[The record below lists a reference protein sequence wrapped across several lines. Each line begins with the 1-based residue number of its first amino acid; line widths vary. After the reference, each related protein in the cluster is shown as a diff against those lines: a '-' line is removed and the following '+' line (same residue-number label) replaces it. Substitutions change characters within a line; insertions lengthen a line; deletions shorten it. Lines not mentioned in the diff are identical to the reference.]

1 MGMRCPPDCID
12 EARVN
17 GGRRGACPFVDP
29 CRDAGSAL
37 QFQENAVT
45 SAHRGWIV
53 LAGLALGVGLGCL
66 GFGSTAVAQQRGGTL
81 IFTVP
86 ASDFPSMDGHQEIT
100 FATVHPTAP
109 LYSLLIRLDPTD
121 PKGQRISGDVA
132 ENRWA
137 VSKDKKTYTF
147 RLHRNVKFSDGSR
160 LTAKDVVASLEHIIN
175 PPPGV
180 AGPRKSYYSMVESV
194 KAEGDY
200 TVVIK
205 LKFATAAFIP
215 SLSQPFNYIYPAAKL
230 KEDPN
235 YFKTHVLGSGPFI
248 FKSEQRG
255 ANFVGV
261 RNPHYFKPGLPY
273 LDGYEAIFTPKENIE
288 LQALRGG
295 RSMIQFRGFP
305 PAARDELKA
314 ALGDQ
319 IVDQESIWNCGL
331 YVIPNSFKKPFD
343 DIRVRQALN
352 LAIDRWGGS
361 AFLSKVAIAK
371 KVGAYAIPG
380 SAMAMSDDE
389 LAQLPGYWRDAAK
402 SKDEARRLLKEAGV
416 PDGFKFKLNNRNT
429 DQPYKF
435 VATYVIDQWR
445 QVGLNV
451 EQVVMPTAPFYEML
465 AQDPPQFDTT
475 MDFNCQSVVNPTADI
490 QQFIS
495 KDRTDS
501 NHGHYIDRK
510 LDELFDAQMREPDL
524 VKQKKIFTQFETYLN
539 DQALQL
545 TTLWWNRITL
555 QSSKVQG
562 WYITPSHYLNQQLE
576 TVWLKQ

>member
-1 MGMRCPPDCID
+1 MFH
-12 EARVN
+12 
-17 GGRRGACPFVDP
+17 RRLALCAMAAGALLL
-29 CRDAGSAL
+29 GLGLSAL
-37 QFQENAVT
+37 
-45 SAHRGWIV
+45 
-53 LAGLALGVGLGCL
+53 
-66 GFGSTAVAQQRGGTL
+66 AQQRGGTL
-81 IFTVP
+81 VFTIP
-86 ASDFPSMDGHQEIT
+86 ASDFPSMDAHQEIT

-121 PKGQRISGDVA
+121 PKGERIGGDA
-132 ENRWA
+132 AQSWK
-137 VSKDKKTYTF
+137 VSADKKTYTF
-147 RLHRNVKFSDGSR
+147 KLHQDIRFTDGTP
-160 LTAKDVVASLEHIIN
+160 LTARDVVASLEHIIN

-180 AGPRKSYYSMVESV
+180 AGPRKSYYAMVQSV
-194 KAEGDY
+194 KADGDY
-200 TVVIK
+200 TVVIN
-205 LKFATAAFIP
+205 LKFPTSAFIP

-230 KEDPN
+230 AEDAN
-235 YFKTHVLGSGPFI
+235 YFKTHTLGSGPFV

-255 ANFVGV
+255 ANWVGV
-261 RNPHYFKPGLPY
+261 RNERYFKKGLPY

-288 LQALRGG
+288 VQALRGG

-305 PAARDELKA
+305 PAARDELKG
-314 ALGDQ
+314 ALGDA
-319 IVDQESIWNCGL
+319 ITVQESVWNCGL
-331 YVIPNSFKKPFD
+331 YIIPNSFKKPFD

-361 AFLSKVAIAK
+361 QFLSKVAIAK

-380 SAMAMSDDE
+380 ARIAMTDDE
-389 LAQLPGYWRDAAK
+389 LAQLPGYWRDAEK
-402 SKDEARRLLKEAGV
+402 SRAEARRLLKEAGV
-416 PDGFKFKLNNRNT
+416 PEGFKFKLNNRST

-445 QVGLNV
+445 QVGLDV
-451 EQVVMPTAPFYEML
+451 EQVVFPTAPFYEML

-510 LDELFDAQMREPDL
+510 LDQLYDAQLQEPDFA
-524 VKQKKIFTQFETYLN
+524 KQKKIFTEFERYLN

-555 QSSKVQG
+555 QSSRVHG

-576 TVWLKQ
+576 TVWLTP